1 MIKIRTETGA
11 LLTLKTVIFPG
22 GELHPTIS
30 NEFGYSFH
38 ELTLEAYLYKPE
50 DIFELLLVHDA
61 LRRLYPSTPF
71 KLLCPYLPYA
81 RQDRVANTGE
91 ALSLKVVSD
100 LINWMHF
107 ESVEVWDVHS
117 DVSLA
122 LLDRVVNVTP
132 KGWLSR
138 ANIDWKNT
146 ILVAPDA
153 GAQKKVRALSKLFD
167 CEMITAT
174 KVRDTKTGEITDTT
188 INEPGW
194 TEKNFLIVDDIC
206 DGGRTFLELSKKI
219 KGFQTSMDRG
229 VDRGT
234 VSLYVTH
241 GIFSRGYSELFKA
254 FYMIYCPHIWPGFQ
268 PEQQLRKLI

>member
-11 LLTLKTVIFPG
+11 LLTLKMVRFPG
-22 GELHPTIS
+22 GEIHPTIS

-38 ELTLEAYLYKPE
+38 ELTFEAHLYKPE
-50 DIFELLLVHDA
+50 DIFELLLVHDSA
-61 LRRLYPSTPF
+61 RRMFPSLPF

-91 ALSLKVVSD
+91 ALSVKVMCD

-122 LLDRVVNVTP
+122 LLERVVNITP

-153 GAQKKVRALSKLFD
+153 GAQKKVRELAKVFD
-167 CEMITAT
+167 CGLVTAI
-174 KVRDTKTGEITDTT
+174 KCRDTKTGEITH
-188 INEPGW
+188 
-194 TEKNFLIVDDIC
+194 TEVTMDQKKTDKNFLIVDDIC
-206 DGGRTFLELSKKI
+206 DGGRTFIELARLLSPITTGKLN
-219 KGFQTSMDRG
+219 
-229 VDRGT
+229 
-234 VSLYVTH
+234 LYITH
-241 GIFSRGYSELFKA
+241 GIFSNGFNELSKWFNTIYS
-254 FYMIYCPHIWPGFQ
+254 PHIWSNESHRQ
-268 PEQQLRKLI
+268 ISRQLLRTLT